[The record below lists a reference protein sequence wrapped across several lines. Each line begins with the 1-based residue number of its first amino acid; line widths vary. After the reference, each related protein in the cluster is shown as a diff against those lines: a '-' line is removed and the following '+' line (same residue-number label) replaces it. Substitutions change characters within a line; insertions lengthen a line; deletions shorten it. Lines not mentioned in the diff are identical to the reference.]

1 MTGTLDI
8 REANSGCSV
17 LSALCSVLNFSSSYV
32 LWIDRIHAV
41 PFIIRHSYHWA
52 GVGFIVFFPFLLFLV
67 CKGRKVSKCL
77 LIDWLF

>member
-32 LWIDRIHAV
+32 LWIDHIHAV
-41 PFIIRHSYHWA
+41 PFIICHSYHRA
-52 GVGFIVFFPFLLFLV
+52 GVSFIVFFPFF
-67 CKGRKVSKCL
+67 CFWFAKEGK
-77 LIDWLF
+77 